1 MKKLIFIF
9 LLCVSSQ
16 AYALVISGV
25 KLEEKLQLNNHQL
38 ELNGAGIR
46 SKFVVNVYVVALYLS
61 EKLHTAQDVLADTG
75 PNRISIHLLRDV
87 SGKLFS
93 DGLNISLLANQ
104 SQAEMKV
111 LDPKVDKLLKFVA
124 TVPQLKKGEIVN
136 LDYIPGLGTKI
147 LINGVDKGYIEGFD
161 FNRALL
167 KIWLGNKPVRKSV
180 KDALLGE
187 EEER

>member
-9 LLCVSSQ
+9 LLCATSQ
-16 AYALVISGV
+16 SYAFEIAGV
-25 KLEEKLQLNNHQL
+25 KLEDSLQLDKHKVV
-38 ELNGAGIR
+38 LNGAGIR
-46 SKFVVNVYVVALYLS
+46 SKFVVKVYVVAFYLT
-61 EKLHTAQDVLADTG
+61 EKVHTPEAVLADSG
-75 PNRISIHLLRDV
+75 AKRIALHMLRDV

-104 SQAEMKV
+104 TEAEMKV
-111 LDPKVDKLLKFVA
+111 LDPKVDKLLKFIS
-124 TVPQLKKGEIVN
+124 TVPELKKGEIIN

-147 LINGVDKGYIEGFD
+147 LINGVDKGYIEGLD

-167 KIWLGNKPVRKSV
+167 KIWLGNKPVNRLLKQ
-180 KDALLGE
+180 ALLDE